1 MFLIN
6 VPIVLVVIAIN
17 AKVVLRQPARREQP
31 LNLLQAL
38 VLIAAILML
47 VFSEIGAEGP
57 AGAVAHRA
65 GGARRGGD
73 VNLVY
78 PQAAVGG
85 PPDGGY
91 APRSP
96 IA

>member
-1 MFLIN
+1 M
-6 VPIVLVVIAIN
+6 PIVLVVIAIN
-17 AKVVLRQPARREQP
+17 AKVVPRQPARREQP

-47 VFSEIGAEGP
+47 VFSAKSALKGQLALWLT
-57 AGAVAHRA
+57 ALVAL
-65 GGARRGGD
+65 GGGD

-85 PPDGGY
+85 L
-91 APRSP
+91 ARWWICACSP